1 MNSNPTYSRVFRDN
15 ETREALEQ
23 AINKSISIFI
33 ATFPEGT
40 LPPHKGDS
48 IQYYGL
54 WQRKKAVKG
63 SFITPPSPGL
73 LTQYTTQAAG
83 LKKVTGRPGF

>member
-15 ETREALEQ
+15 ETREALEK

-33 ATFPEGT
+33 DTFPEGT
-40 LPPHKGDS
+40 LPLHTGDG

-54 WQRKKAVKG
+54 
-63 SFITPPSPGL
+63 
-73 LTQYTTQAAG
+73 
-83 LKKVTGRPGF
+83 